1 MPVTPLAA
9 MVLGWFWAWSSM
21 CWNMATPSKSLVS
34 WLRQEHG
41 VPASQH
47 EQFIRVLNSFHFNP
61 NNQLATVEGGWE
73 SLPALQGKLVCP
85 KYALLPT
92 GWASNQDPTLDAFK
106 EDSLPF
112 FSGFLDKL
120 KAVMD
125 PGLVGAMEN
134 PPGQQGNVVVSGI
147 TFFSTLFRWVSQG
160 EEKDCN
166 VCMPF
171 NKKRVKA
178 KQTGKY
184 FSILPNGYLMVILG
198 RGQTPRSNCKE
209 YAHRLV
215 CFLFN
220 GPPLEGRGQVSH
232 RCHNKECLNPSH
244 LVWASSQENLA
255 QVKRQPN
262 EL

>member
-1 MPVTPLAA
+1 ML
-9 MVLGWFWAWSSM
+9 AWSPLL
-21 CWNMATPSKSLVS
+21 WTMASSSQSLVS
-34 WLRQEHG
+34 WLRQEHQL
-41 VPASQH
+41 PASHH
-47 EQFIRVLNSFHFNP
+47 EQFVRVLNSFHFNP
-61 NNQLATVEGGWE
+61 NNQLATAAGNWE
-73 SLPALQGKLVCP
+73 NLPALKDRLSCP
-85 KYALLPT
+85 SCALLPT
-92 GWASNQDPTLDAFK
+92 GWSSFQAPTMQDFNS
-106 EDSLPF
+106 DSVPF

-125 PGLVGAMEN
+125 PGLVHTIEN
-134 PPGQQGNVVVSGI
+134 PPGQQGSVVVSGI
-147 TFFSTLFRWVSQG
+147 TFFSTLFRWVVGG

-171 NKKRVKA
+171 NKRKVKSR
-178 KQTGKY
+178 QTGKH
-184 FSILPNGYLMVILG
+184 FSILPNGYLMVNLG
-198 RGQTPRSNCKE
+198 KGPTPQNNCKE

-220 GPPLEGRGQVSH
+220 GPPPDGKGQVSH

-244 LVWASSQENLA
+244 LVWASSQDNHD